1 MSNAHRIQRPT
12 TDSVA
17 KQKQQARLAPDGTWE
32 VYTFLTGSIDSTW
45 KWFKVT
51 QEIADWYIQVHHVP
65 VVPYPTTQNGA
76 SHEII

>member
-17 KQKQQARLAPDGTWE
+17 KQKQQVRLAPDGCWE
-32 VYTFLTGSIDSTW
+32 VYTFLTGSIHGPW

-65 VVPYPTTQNGA
+65 VVPYPATQEN
-76 SHEII
+76 SNEII